1 MNFIKRV
8 IALFVLRIVVGF
20 IIAGIFI
27 VSYFL
32 IMDVVV
38 SSFADENMTGILIV
52 TSIYILAFFYLF
64 INTPMKYALIVT
76 AFTGLGS
83 EIAKELAVDA
93 AKKSIEDEL
102 ERY

>member
-1 MNFIKRV
+1 MGTRSGSFIRLSLSFCSFLPT
-8 IALFVLRIVVGF
+8 LFI
-20 IIAGIFI
+20 
-27 VSYFL
+27 
-32 IMDVVV
+32 
-38 SSFADENMTGILIV
+38 SSSM
-52 TSIYILAFFYLF
+52 AFFYLF

-102 ERY
+102 EPY

>member
-1 MNFIKRV
+1 MDF
-8 IALFVLRIVVGF
+8 VVGGF
-20 IIAGIFI
+20 TE
-27 VSYFL
+27 
-32 IMDVVV
+32 
-38 SSFADENMTGILIV
+38 ENMTGILIV
-52 TSIYILAFFYLF
+52 TGIYILAFPYLF

-83 EIAKELAVDA
+83 ELAKELATDA

>member
-20 IIAGIFI
+20 IIAGIF
-27 VSYFL
+27 VFSYFL
-32 IMDVVV
+32 IMDFVVGG
-38 SSFADENMTGILIV
+38 FTEENMKGIVIV
-52 TSIYILAFFYLF
+52 TGIYILAFPYLF

-83 EIAKELAVDA
+83 EILRRNWL
-93 AKKSIEDEL
+93 SMPPRNPL
-102 ERY
+102 RMN